1 MRIMTWNINRFD
13 GADWSWYEKKK
24 DKSMDE
30 RERIA
35 DKIINV
41 LNREVKTENDIAIL
55 QEIPYRSHPY
65 VKNTYEIESWKD
77 LLKKQEL
84 EVHLPNITIE
94 PLNVT
99 IAVTATETVWQFRDK
114 NIIKFDNDG
123 KAYSNAYI
131 EVYKD
136 RVRLLGIHSK
146 NGAAEINYALDEVD
160 EASRPNIIIGD
171 FNAGD
176 WGRTHYDKGINRE
189 EYIKLK
195 QRFGYTDVCGGRVTN
210 HVFNSPIDHFLI
222 TNMIG
227 YTYDI
232 TKICINEDKSLS
244 DHYPIIVE
252 MNERNL
258 LVK

>member
-13 GADWSWYEKKK
+13 GLWDWYNSGKDIPK
-24 DKSMDE
+24 DK
-30 RERIA
+30 REDIVA
-35 DKIINV
+35 KVIDA
-41 LNREVKTENDIAIL
+41 LNSEIKTASDIAIL
-55 QEIPYRSHPY
+55 QEVPYCPMPY
-65 VKNTYEIESWKD
+65 DKNAFEIDFWKQIFEKKK
-77 LLKKQEL
+77 LKI
-84 EVHLPNITIE
+84 HLPNITIA
-94 PLNVT
+94 PVNVT
-99 IAVTATETVWQFRDK
+99 IAVTAIETDWQFRDK
-114 NIIKFDNDG
+114 KIVKFDDSG

-131 EVYKD
+131 EACMD
-136 RVRLLGIHSK
+136 RVSLLGIHSK

-160 EASRPNIIIGD
+160 EASRPDIIIGD

-232 TKICINEDKSLS
+232 TRICIDDSYSLS